1 MNMMSDTPNSCG
13 ENFKA
18 VNNSLMA
25 YFIPLEVLIFTKFGN
40 PNIPQSQRRSND
52 YCDYHLHVTR
62 LSEINRIF
70 LISNCVNMYGVDF
83 SLFLTGIVK

>member
-1 MNMMSDTPNSCG
+1 MMSDTPNSCG

-18 VNNSLMA
+18 GDNSLMT
-25 YFIPLEVLIFTKFGN
+25 YYIPLAVLIFTKFGN
-40 PNIPQSQRRSND
+40 PNIPQSQRRLND

-62 LSEINRIF
+62 LSEIKRIY
-70 LISNCVNMYGVDF
+70 LISKCVKMYGVDF